1 MEVLRP
7 GELLADQGR
16 AHDPAL
22 AFDQAAIGCMGKQC
36 LRHARGQQG
45 IGNARD
51 HHHQQGGAHAGA
63 QQT

>member
-22 AFDQAAIGCMGKQC
+22 ALDQAAIGRMGNSACATPVVSK
-36 LRHARGQQG
+36 G
-45 IGNARD
+45 
-51 HHHQQGGAHAGA
+51 
-63 QQT
+63 